1 MLYYPLYCHVW
12 TVHGLYCGLFMDRMG
27 THAHGRQ
34 VTTLLRMS
42 KSRHT
47 VI

>member
-1 MLYYPLYCHVW
+1 MLYYPLYYHVW
-12 TVHGLYCGLFMDRMG
+12 TVHGLYCGLSMCCMG
-27 THAHGRQ
+27 AHAHGRR

-42 KSRHT
+42 KSRHN